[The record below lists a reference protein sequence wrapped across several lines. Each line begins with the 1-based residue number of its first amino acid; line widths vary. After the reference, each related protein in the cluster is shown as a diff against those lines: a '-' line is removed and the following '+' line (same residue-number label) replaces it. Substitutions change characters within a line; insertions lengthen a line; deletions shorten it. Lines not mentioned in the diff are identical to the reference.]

1 MNLLD
6 ALTLQAFSLARLHL
20 NSALPRDLMDTV
32 YQMGWAIARHQPNVA
47 QQIREFVQQHGCL
60 REPYEQAYHH
70 LEQRYQVQEQ
80 AIVQVTNS
88 SLEANWQR
96 LVADILVA
104 DDPKAVV
111 EEEVLQP
118 DDPSDIKLRQT
129 LPQPYLTAL
138 QQEVATLDQQASNIL
153 KVLERQLLTVEDLA
167 YVVNLPAE
175 QTRAIVQDLW
185 RKGYIDTTKRT
196 PLHRLLSFIGN
207 QDEPREVEN
216 QHSFNL
222 TAKGHF
228 YLHPLV
234 VKR

>member
-20 NSALPRDLMDTV
+20 NSALPQELVDTV
-32 YQMGWAIARHQPNVA
+32 YQMGRAIARHQPNVA

-60 REPYEQAYHH
+60 REPYEQAYRH
-70 LEQRYQVQEQ
+70 LQQRYQVQEQ
-80 AIVQVTNS
+80 AITQVTNS
-88 SLEANWQR
+88 LPEAGWQR
-96 LVADILVA
+96 LVVDILVA
-104 DDPKAVV
+104 DDPKAIV
-111 EEEVLQP
+111 EEEVLHL
-118 DDPSDIKLRQT
+118 DDSMDIGLRQT

-138 QQEVATLDQQASNIL
+138 QQEVATLDQQANNIL
-153 KVLERQLLTVEDLA
+153 KVLERQLLTVEDLS
-167 YVVNLPAE
+167 YVVNLPID
-175 QTRAIVQDLW
+175 QTRAIVQRLW
-185 RKGYIDTTKRT
+185 KKGYIDTTKRT
-196 PLHRLLSFIGN
+196 PLHRLMSFIGN
-207 QDEPREVEN
+207 QDEPHEVGN

>member
-20 NSALPRDLMDTV
+20 NLALPQDLMDSV
-32 YQMGWAIARHQPNVA
+32 YQMGRAIARHQPNVA

-60 REPYEQAYHH
+60 KEPYEQAYQH
-70 LEQRYQVQEQ
+70 LEQRYQAHEQ
-80 AIVQVTNS
+80 AIAQVTNS
-88 SLEANWQR
+88 SPEANWQKV
-96 LVADILVA
+96 VAEILVSY
-104 DDPKAVV
+104 DPKTVV
-111 EEEVLQP
+111 EEEVLQL
-118 DDPSDIKLRQT
+118 DDPADITLRQT

-138 QQEVATLDQQASNIL
+138 QQEIAILDQQATNIL

-167 YVVNLPAE
+167 YVVNLPSD
-175 QTRAIVQDLW
+175 QTRAIVQELW
-185 RKGYIDTTKRT
+185 KKGYIDTTKRT

-207 QDEPREVEN
+207 QDEPREVGN
-216 QHSFNL
+216 QHAFNL